1 MFGAFSFVS
10 FFAYCSSFL
19 VNSYPLLRGSTLNI
33 LNIDNE
39 HDQFRLFQD
48 FFEKKYMDFEEYENR
63 FFIFKQNIKT
73 IVDHNSNHNN
83 FTMSVNKFSDLTKE
97 EFKQRFSRDFKNLK
111 KTDGCKSFLYET
123 TSTLPASIDW
133 VEKGAVTPVKDQ
145 GQCGS
150 CWSFSTTGAIEGA
163 WFIQTGKLLSLS
175 EQQLMDCSKKYGN
188 MGCNGGLMDGA
199 FDYVIDNG
207 GICAENAYPY
217 TEKSSVLG
225 TCKTCNKIV
234 TISDCK
240 DVTPSDQLALK
251 SAVALGPV
259 SIAIEADAAIFQSYS
274 SGVITSSLCGTN
286 LDHGVLIVGY
296 GIENDIKYWLVK
308 NSWGPSWGD
317 NGFIKIERSESR
329 SDDGICGIAMQPSFV
344 VV

>member
-1 MFGAFSFVS
+1 MFSTFSFVS
-10 FFAYCSSFL
+10 FFASCSLFL
-19 VNSYPLLRGSTLNI
+19 VNSSPLLRGSTLNI
-33 LNIDNE
+33 LNVQDTHE
-39 HDQFRLFQD
+39 QFKLFQD
-48 FFEKKYMDFEEYENR
+48 FFNKKYTDFEEYETR
-63 FFIFKQNIKT
+63 FSIFKQNIQM
-73 IVDHNSNHNN
+73 ILNHNSNHNN
-83 FTMSVNKFSDLTKE
+83 FTMSINKFSDLSKE
-97 EFKQRFSRDFKNLK
+97 EFKEKFSREFKNFK
-111 KTDGCKSFLYET
+111 QTNGCKSFSYEPN
-123 TSTLPASIDW
+123 SLLPSSIDW

-150 CWSFSTTGAIEGA
+150 CWSFSTTGAIEGV
-163 WFIQTGKLLSLS
+163 WFIHSGKLLSLS

-207 GICAENAYPY
+207 GICAEDTYPY
-217 TEKSSVLG
+217 TATSSILG

-240 DVTPSDQLALK
+240 DVKPSDQLALK

-274 SGVITSSLCGTN
+274 SGVITSSLCGTK

-296 GIENDIKYWLVK
+296 GEENGIKYWLVK
-308 NSWGPSWGD
+308 NSWGSNWGD
-317 NGFIKIERSESR
+317 NGFVKIERSESAK
-329 SDDGICGIAMQPSFV
+329 DDGVCGIAMQPSFV